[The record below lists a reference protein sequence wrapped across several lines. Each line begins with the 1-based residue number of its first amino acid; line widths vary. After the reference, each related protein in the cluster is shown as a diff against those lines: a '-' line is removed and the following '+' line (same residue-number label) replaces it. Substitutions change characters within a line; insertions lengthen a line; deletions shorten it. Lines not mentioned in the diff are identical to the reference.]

1 MSNKIAPSVQLTV
14 VIAAIAM
21 LGVLDWVTGYELSFF
36 VFYFIPI
43 AFAAWYLGLFATVL
57 AAVLSGMSW
66 FFADLF
72 AGHHYSAML
81 YEVWSA
87 TTRFASFITIGWAV
101 SRMRQM
107 LDRERQSAEMLRQAL
122 SEIKVLENF
131 LPICAECKKIRDKDG
146 DWQELEVYIAQ
157 HSNTQFS
164 HGYCPE
170 CGKRALEEAGLKTA
184 PESDG
189 GSASGQP

>member
-1 MSNKIAPSVQLTV
+1 MAA
-14 VIAAIAM
+14 VIA
-21 LGVLDWVTGYELSFF
+21 GVAVIGGLDWVTGYELSFF

-43 AFAAWYLGLFATVL
+43 AVAAWRLGLSAAVL

-66 FFADLF
+66 FFADFF
-72 AGHHYSAML
+72 AGHHYSAIL
-81 YEVWSA
+81 YEVWST
-87 TTRFASFITIGWAV
+87 TTRFASFIAIGWAV
-101 SRMRQM
+101 SRMRQL
-107 LDRERQSAEMLRQAL
+107 LDHERQIAEKLRQAL

-146 DWQELEVYIAQ
+146 QWHEPEVYIGQ

-170 CGKRALEEAGLKTA
+170 CAKRAIEEVGLTEITKTNGAG
-184 PESDG
+184 G
-189 GSASGQP
+189 MQ